1 MLFKYYYEAR
11 ALTVNPYVDGEFLG
25 EQTFV
30 QW

>member
-11 ALTVNPYVDGEFLG
+11 ALTVNPYVDDEFLG